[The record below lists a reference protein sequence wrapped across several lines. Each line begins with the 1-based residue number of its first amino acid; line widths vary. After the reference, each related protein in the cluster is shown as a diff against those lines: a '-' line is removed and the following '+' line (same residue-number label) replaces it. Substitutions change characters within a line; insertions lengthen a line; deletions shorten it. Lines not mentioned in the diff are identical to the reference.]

1 MYNIYIYTWIICAK
15 LWIYILLHY
24 IVARVLCPSCIAQPG
39 FEMVVMWQP
48 VRNITW
54 DVSSGN
60 WSYGRSS
67 VVFAVEIIKLHSHVP
82 QPWSFNGRMVAAN
95 TERGLMLPMISSLS
109 REIKGRAGVQNASQ
123 RGFMIPA
130 DARELFSRFS
140 NNHCHFKSHRV
151 INGKWCFLEG
161 GKALKTW
168 IRCSP
173 QRPKQ
178 AHWDPQWLDYRYSS
192 ELLTP
197 ALDGF
202 IETKTTY
209 CKWLQG
215 QLMVIYT

>member
-15 LWIYILLHY
+15 LWMYILLHY

-109 REIKGRAGVQNASQ
+109 REIKGRAGVAFRTRHNAVSWFLPM
-123 RGFMIPA
+123 RGNSSAGSATTIA
-130 DARELFSRFS
+130 IL
-140 NNHCHFKSHRV
+140 RV
-151 INGKWCFLEG
+151 IE
-161 GKALKTW
+161 
-168 IRCSP
+168 
-173 QRPKQ
+173 
-178 AHWDPQWLDYRYSS
+178 SS
-192 ELLTP
+192 
-197 ALDGF
+197 
-202 IETKTTY
+202 
-209 CKWLQG
+209 
-215 QLMVIYT
+215 MVNDAFWKVGRLW